1 MAALQRLAKRYEDKL
16 QVVTLY
22 HSEQTWTKA
31 DQKAFE
37 GSNWQRVPFS
47 KSHPIWQQLSWTSAH
62 AYILLDPQLSVLNL
76 DALGPLPNARAQT
89 IDLILNQ
96 LFSN

>member
-1 MAALQRLAKRYEDKL
+1 MQIPGTFVKL
-16 QVVTLY
+16 LKPFESTNDADQ
-22 HSEQTWTKA
+22 KA

-47 KSHPIWQQLSWTSAH
+47 KSHPIWQQLSWTSAP
-62 AYILLDPQLSVLNL
+62 AYILLDPQLSVLSL